1 MEISSQASRVDPAH
15 VPLEQLAGSQVV
27 SQKDKVAELSRQFEA
42 VLVRQILN
50 DAQKPLIKSKYN
62 QESSTSSIH
71 RDLTVNEMAEQ
82 ITRSGGLGF
91 ARQLQQDLARQ
102 TKTEPADSSPPQPAT
117 STPAAPASTRF
128 PRWKH
133 SNA

>member
-1 MEISSQASRVDPAH
+1 M
-15 VPLEQLAGSQVV
+15 PLEQLAGSHAV

-50 DAQKPLIKSKYN
+50 DAQKPLVKSKYN
-62 QESSTSSIH
+62 QESSASSIH
-71 RDLTVNEMAEQ
+71 RDLTVNEMADQ

-91 ARQLQQDLARQ
+91 ARQLQHDLARQ
-102 TKTEPADSSPPQPAT
+102 TKTEPTDSSPPQPAT
-117 STPAAPASTRF
+117 SHPATPAATRL
-128 PRWKH
+128 PRWKP

>member
-1 MEISSQASRVDPAH
+1 MTHMPVER
-15 VPLEQLAGSQVV
+15 LAGNASV

-50 DAQKPLIKSKYN
+50 DAQKPLIKSKLN
-62 QESSTSSIH
+62 PESTTASIH
-71 RDLTVNEMAEQ
+71 RDLLVNEMADQ

-91 ARQLQQDLARQ
+91 AHQLQHDLARQ
-102 TKTEPADSSPPQPAT
+102 TKTEPAAPSQPK
-117 STPAAPASTRF
+117 PAPLHPSAPASTRF